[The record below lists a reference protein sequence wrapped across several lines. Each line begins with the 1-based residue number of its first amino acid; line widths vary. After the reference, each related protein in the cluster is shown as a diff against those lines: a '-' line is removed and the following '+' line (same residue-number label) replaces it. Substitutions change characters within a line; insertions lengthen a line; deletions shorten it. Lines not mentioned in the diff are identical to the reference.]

1 MKYTKEDLIQ
11 RLRNFVDNNGYP
23 TSKRNDF
30 KSKNG
35 LPCARI
41 YANTFGGDLS
51 DWLEIC
57 GYKLSDEE
65 KYIIQNRGRQ
75 SNLSKED
82 CIEMIYSMQNSLNRP
97 LEYDDFRNPNQN
109 SVGITEIR
117 RYWNT
122 MNNMKKELGLTVNQE
137 SMTDKQITKD
147 VLDNDVNNIL
157 DYLQSENRAFITT
170 REINNLGCCSR
181 YLSLDRACRKY
192 YNEKLIDRLNDFGI
206 CLGKQG
212 RGFNYDFDDGEHTT
226 SQYEY
231 IFSKYLREYGFVY
244 NKDYFRDVKYS
255 EFISIYQGN
264 MNCDYV
270 IHYNERV
277 IYIEIAGIIADYKQW
292 YYQNRQI
299 TQSKSKDEYR
309 VKLKQKED
317 LLKSKHLEYYLLF
330 PCDLSKV
337 TLSLI
342 LNSTDDEYTRQ
353 NIEHFNKHNLEWDK
367 IIANGELKYDYNILG
382 KDNMPQ
388 VVYA

>member
-1 MKYTKEDLIQ
+1 MKYTKENLIQ
-11 RLRNFVDNNGYP
+11 RLRDFVDNNGYP

-82 CIEMIYSMQNSLNRP
+82 CVEMIYSMQNSLDRP

-309 VKLKQKED
+309 VKLMQKED

-330 PCDLSKV
+330 PCDLSKI

-367 IIANGELKYDYNILG
+367 IVANGELKYDYSLLG
-382 KDNMPQ
+382 KDNMPA
-388 VVYA
+388 VIYG

>member
-1 MKYTKEDLIQ
+1 MKYTKENLIQ
-11 RLRNFVDNNGYP
+11 RLRDFVDNNGYP

-82 CIEMIYSMQNSLNRP
+82 CVEMIYSMQNSLDRP

-122 MNNMKKELGLTVNQE
+122 MNNMKKELELTVNQE

-309 VKLKQKED
+309 VKLMQKED

-367 IIANGELKYDYNILG
+367 IVANGELKYDYSLLG
-382 KDNMPQ
+382 KDNMPA
-388 VVYA
+388 VIYG

>member
-11 RLRNFVDNNGYP
+11 RLRDFVDNNGYP

-82 CIEMIYSMQNSLNRP
+82 CIEMIYSMQNSLDRP

-137 SMTDKQITKD
+137 SMTYKQITKD

-309 VKLKQKED
+309 VKLMQKED

-367 IIANGELKYDYNILG
+367 IVANGELKYDYSLLG
-382 KDNMPQ
+382 KDNMPA
-388 VVYA
+388 VIYG

>member
-1 MKYTKEDLIQ
+1 MKYTKENLIQ
-11 RLRNFVDNNGYP
+11 RLRDFVDNNGYP

-82 CIEMIYSMQNSLNRP
+82 CVEMIYSMQNSLDRP

-309 VKLKQKED
+309 VKLMQKED

-367 IIANGELKYDYNILG
+367 IVANGELKYDYSLLG
-382 KDNMPQ
+382 KDNMPA
-388 VVYA
+388 VIYG

>member
-35 LPCARI
+35 LPCAMI
-41 YANTFGGDLS
+41 YAKTFGGDLV

-82 CIEMIYSMQNSLNRP
+82 CIKIIYSMQNSLDRP
-97 LEYDDFRNPNQN
+97 LEYDDFRNPNKN

-122 MNNMKKELGLTVNQE
+122 MNNMKKALGLAINQE
-137 SMTDKQITKD
+137 SMIDKQITKD
-147 VLDNDVNNIL
+147 VLDNAINNIL
-157 DYLQSENRAFITT
+157 DYLQSENRMFITT
-170 REINNLGCCSR
+170 REINNLSFCSR
-181 YLSLDRACRKY
+181 YSSLDRACRKY

-231 IFSKYLREYGFVY
+231 IFSKYLREYGFIY
-244 NKDYFRDVKYS
+244 NKSYFRDIKYS
-255 EFISIYQGN
+255 EFISNYQGN
-264 MNCDYV
+264 MNCDYI
-270 IHYNERV
+270 IHYNNRI
-277 IYIEIAGIIADYKQW
+277 IYIEIAGIIANYKQW
-292 YYQNRQI
+292 YYQNCPI
-299 TQSKSKDEYR
+299 TQSKSKNEYR
-309 VKLKQKED
+309 IKLKQKEN

-330 PCDLSKV
+330 PCDLSKA
-337 TLSLI
+337 TLSMI
-342 LNSTDDEYTRQ
+342 LNSDDDKYTRQ

-367 IIANGELKYDYNILG
+367 IIANGELKYDYSIFG
-382 KDNMPQ
+382 KDNMPK
-388 VVYA
+388 VVYN